1 MKFLQNLLSINW
13 YRYSNEYYSS
23 RRNIFFKFLRPR
35 TNKIVQRY
43 NTIIGNEL
51 QIIPNCPRFLL
62 QPRLIVKTEK
72 DRLSDLLPWVD
83 YPSETT
89 IYDRNRF
96 RHLEDLFRDRFDRGP
111 ISAIKEG
118 GRGVIF
124 FSSGLRMF
132 NQITVY
138 WRYPWTP
145 ILDSRTWKI
154 NEGLLWKAEWKIFS
168 LCFPSNFLFF
178 GSSFLPFLVVS
189 LLIVAGSIIEI
200 GEFFLFFLRNL
211 SIPLLLF
218 ENSLR
223 ICWLFALQLARA

>member
-13 YRYSNEYYSS
+13 YSNEYYSS

-118 GRGVIF
+118 GWGVIF
-124 FSSGLRMF
+124 FSSF
-132 NQITVY
+132 QITVY
-138 WRYPWTP
+138 WRYPWMP
-145 ILDSRTWKI
+145 ILNSRTWKI

-178 GSSFLPFLVVS
+178 LS
-189 LLIVAGSIIEI
+189 LWS
-200 GEFFLFFLRNL
+200 
-211 SIPLLLF
+211 P
-218 ENSLR
+218 
-223 ICWLFALQLARA
+223 C